1 MNIGILCPKCGLMQM
16 NRPAC
21 KSCGAPLTD
30 SAFGSVSSSAPLSP
44 KEVPYAADIS
54 EDPSVP
60 LQEGAENAAAA
71 RFSFRGKGGE
81 LFGLYLINLFLSLIT
96 LGIYYFWGKVKVRK
110 YLFGRTEFW
119 EERFVYHG
127 TGKELL
133 VGFFK
138 ALVVFFVPLYVL
150 TAAPAFLEAGP
161 VVQAV
166 AMGLTYG
173 IVMVFVP
180 LAMVGARRYRLS
192 RTSWRGIRFSFRG
205 EAWDF
210 IKIFGLGSILS
221 TLTLGL
227 YFPFFDARRY
237 DFMVSQS
244 YFGTQ
249 RFSFDGRGKDLFR
262 HFLLAIL
269 LTLPTLGLYWFWYW
283 ARRQRYYWE
292 HTSIGSARFR
302 STVTGRALMNLK
314 IANFLI
320 ALLTLGLGWPWIL
333 ARQIRFACKYLTL
346 EGPLSLAEIRQD
358 AKQANATGEAL
369 SGFLDADFSLG

>member
-30 SAFGSVSSSAPLSP
+30 STIGSASSPAHLTP
-44 KEVPYAADIS
+44 KEVPHITS
-54 EDPSVP
+54 LSGDPSAP
-60 LQEGAENAAAA
+60 LKEGAAA
-71 RFSFRGKGGE
+71 RFSFQGKGSE
-81 LFGLYLINLFLSLIT
+81 LFGIYLVNLFLSLIT
-96 LGIYYFWGKVKVRK
+96 LGIYYFWGKVRVRN
-110 YLFGRTEFW
+110 YLFSRTEFW

-133 VGFFK
+133 LGFLK
-138 ALVVFFVPLYVL
+138 ALVVFFVPLYAL
-150 TAAPAFLEAGP
+150 NAAPAFLQAGP
-161 VVQAV
+161 GGQA
-166 AMGLTYG
+166 AATGLTYG

-180 LAMVGARRYRLS
+180 LAMVGARRYRFS

-205 EAWDF
+205 EAWEF

-237 DFMVSQS
+237 AFMVSQS
-244 YFGTQ
+244 YFGSQ
-249 RFSFDGRGKDLFR
+249 RFGFDGRGKDLFR
-262 HFLLAIL
+262 PFLLAIL
-269 LTLPTLGLYWFWYW
+269 LTLPTLGLHWFWYW

-292 HTSIGSARFR
+292 HTSVGSTRFR
-302 STVTGRALMNLK
+302 STVTGRTLMNLQ
-314 IANFLI
+314 IGNFLI

-333 ARQIRFACKYLTL
+333 ARQIRFACRYLHL
-346 EGPLSLAEIRQD
+346 EGFLNPAEIRQD